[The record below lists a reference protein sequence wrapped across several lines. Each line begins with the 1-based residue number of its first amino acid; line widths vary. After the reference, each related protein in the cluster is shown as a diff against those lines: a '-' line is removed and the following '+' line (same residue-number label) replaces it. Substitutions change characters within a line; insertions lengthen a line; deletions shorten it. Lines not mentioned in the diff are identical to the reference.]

1 MMDEQSVIGIDGGG
15 SKTEFVWVRR
25 DGQVLST
32 ARKRGSNYQDVGID
46 GLNGLLE
53 EVLSLWLT
61 SANREGPACICLGLA
76 GAGRP
81 DEQRTIVESLLEKG
95 WADRVRV
102 ENDARIALAG
112 AHGGKGGVIA
122 IAGTGSI
129 VFGMGQNGN
138 WVRAGGWGPLLGDE
152 AGAYDIAMRALRT
165 VLAAHDGSGPET
177 LLSRTLLAELGLRGW
192 TELVGRVYGGDLDR
206 SALARLAPT
215 ILRCAE
221 GGDRVAVDVV
231 RSAADGLAG
240 QIAAVT
246 RRLGIDRE
254 DALSYTGGLLT
265 CSPSL
270 RVHIEEALRYRG
282 VSMRL
287 RAARLPPVLGAVLLA
302 WERVGSPLDES
313 ELNKLEVVATE
324 LYPEA

>member
-1 MMDEQSVIGIDGGG
+1 MTDERSVIGVDGGG
-15 SKTEFVWVRR
+15 SKTEVVWIRR
-25 DGQVLST
+25 DGQILST
-32 ARKRGSNYQDVGID
+32 TRTSGSNYQDVGIE
-46 GLNGLLE
+46 GVNELLE
-53 EVLSLWLT
+53 GVLSSWLRT
-61 SANREGPACICLGLA
+61 ANREGPACICLGLA

-81 DEQRTIVESLLEKG
+81 DEQRTIAESLLEKG
-95 WADRVRV
+95 WADWVRV
-102 ENDARIALAG
+102 ETDARVALAG
-112 AHGGKGGVIA
+112 AHGGKGGIIA

-177 LLSRTLLAELGLRGW
+177 LLSRTLLAELGLRSW

-206 SALARLAPT
+206 PALAQLAPT

-231 RSAADGLAG
+231 RSAAEGLAG

-254 DALSYTGGLLT
+254 DALSYAGGLLT
-265 CSPSL
+265 GSSML
-270 RVHIEEALRYRG
+270 RAHVKEALRYKG
-282 VSMRL
+282 VRMRL

-302 WERVGSPLDES
+302 WDRVGSPLDES
-313 ELNKLEVVATE
+313 EIDKLEAVATE

>member
-1 MMDEQSVIGIDGGG
+1 MTEERSVIGVDGGG
-15 SKTEFVWVRR
+15 SKTEVVWIGR
-25 DGQVLST
+25 DGQILST
-32 ARKRGSNYQDVGID
+32 TRRSGSNYQDVGIE

-53 EVLSLWLT
+53 GALSPWL
-61 SANREGPACICLGLA
+61 SAANRGGPACICLGLA

-81 DEQRTIVESLLEKG
+81 DEQRTIAESLLEKG

-102 ENDARIALAG
+102 ESDARIALAG
-112 AHGGKGGVIA
+112 AHRGKGGVIA

-129 VFGMGQNGN
+129 VLGRGQSGN

-152 AGAYDIAMRALRT
+152 AGAYDIAMRALRS
-165 VLAAHDGSGPET
+165 VLAAYDGSGPET
-177 LLSRTLLAELGLRGW
+177 LLSRALLAELGLRGW

-206 SALARLAPT
+206 PTLARLAPT

-221 GGDRVAVDVV
+221 GGDRVAIGVV

-240 QIAAVT
+240 QVAAVT

-254 DALSYTGGLLT
+254 DALSYAGGLLT
-265 CSPSL
+265 GSSL
-270 RVHIEEALRYRG
+270 LRTHIEEALRCKG
-282 VSMRL
+282 VRMRL

-313 ELNKLEVVATE
+313 ELDKLEAVAAE